1 MNSGLSGY
9 WHGLITYNCNFSSDL
24 GFMSTFA
31 VNHRVS
37 NVNLREKKK
46 KKPTLTDIPAQVEI
60 KDHSSVR
67 SQRTQGLFSQDL
79 YVQGLKITD
88 VSQKTFH
95 SGHSSAEAILEF
107 SLRCTVPVI
116 PVCTV
121 LALFGSGR
129 DPRSRSSS
137 YGQGVPDR
145 PNSLHSNKGETTRV
159 AFVEIAVWPRGA
171 APVLD

>member
-60 KDHSSVR
+60 KDHSSSAVPEN
-67 SQRTQGLFSQDL
+67 TGTLLLGPLCTGPQD
-79 YVQGLKITD
+79 
-88 VSQKTFH
+88 
-95 SGHSSAEAILEF
+95 
-107 SLRCTVPVI
+107 
-116 PVCTV
+116 
-121 LALFGSGR
+121 
-129 DPRSRSSS
+129 
-137 YGQGVPDR
+137 
-145 PNSLHSNKGETTRV
+145 N
-159 AFVEIAVWPRGA
+159 
-171 APVLD
+171 